1 MKKLT
6 LSILALASA
15 AVMFSCGN
23 GFKKSETGLKYQ
35 FFEKNSDSK
44 AFETGLIAE
53 VKFGCKV
60 NDTMV
65 LIPEIND
72 YLPCIAPLF
81 EGDIFEGLAMMHAG
95 DSAAFI
101 TDTKS
106 TFDNFF
112 RSPMPKNVSETD
124 ILRFDIRVVDFI
136 TEEEFDIRMIE
147 RLKSF
152 YPEETEKAANELSE
166 YLKTNNINVA
176 PTTSGLYVDIHEEG
190 NGETPS
196 KGDIVKVHYTGKLL
210 NDTIFD
216 SSIERGEPI
225 EIPIGVGAVIKGWD
239 EGIMM
244 LSKGAKATL
253 YIPYYLG
260 YMDRPA
266 GMITPFSN
274 LVFDVE
280 LIDFHSEEPEVETET
295 EGMKIEIEDFEEV
308 PFEEAIIK

>member
-35 FFEKNSDSK
+35 FFEKNSDSE

-53 VKFGCKV
+53 VKFGCKI

-81 EGDIFEGLAMMHAG
+81 EGDVFEGLAMMHAG

-112 RSPMPKNVSETD
+112 RSPMPENVSETD

-136 TEEEFDIRMIE
+136 TEEEFDVRMIE
-147 RLKSF
+147 RLKAF

-166 YLKTNNINVA
+166 YLKTNNINIA
-176 PTTSGLYVDIHEEG
+176 PTASGLYVDIHEEG

-216 SSIERGEPI
+216 SSIERDEPI
-225 EIPIGVGAVIKGWD
+225 EIPIGIGAVIKGWD

-280 LIDFHSEEPEVETET
+280 LIDFYNEESEIETEK
-295 EGMKIEIEDFEEV
+295 MEIEDLEETQLD
-308 PFEEAIIK
+308 

>member
-23 GFKKSETGLKYQ
+23 SLEKSETGLKYQ
-35 FFEKNSDSK
+35 FFEQNPDGK
-44 AFETGLIAE
+44 AFEESLIAE
-53 VKFGCKV
+53 VKFGCKI

-65 LIPEIND
+65 IIPEIND

-81 EGDIFEGLAMMHAG
+81 DGDVFEGLAMMHAG

-101 TDTKS
+101 TDTKN

-112 RSPMPKNVSETD
+112 RSPLPENVSETD
-124 ILRFDIRVVDFI
+124 VLRFDIRVVDFI
-136 TEEEFDIRMIE
+136 TEEEFDARMIE
-147 RLKSF
+147 RLKEF

-176 PTTSGLYVDIHEEG
+176 PTASGLYVDIHEEG

-244 LSKGAKATL
+244 LSKGSKATL

-280 LIDFHSEEPEVETET
+280 LIDFHSEESEI
-295 EGMKIEIEDFEEV
+295 EGMEIEDL
-308 PFEEAIIK
+308 EEAQHD